1 MLLLLLPA
9 LTLMLYGWTLD
20 FPMTFDDCIYLKDSP
35 YFRQSAAFSYLLDF
49 KGFAQAPF
57 KAGLEGDLTTNML
70 LRPVAYAT
78 FFANHALD
86 GFEPR
91 WFRVVNIM
99 MHLVNGWLVFVIL
112 RRLGTGMATRGW
124 MTGKSAVFIAM
135 TTALVFVV
143 HPLATESVTYIVQ
156 RFTSMGTL
164 LLLLCMDLHL
174 RSLMAEGRH
183 RGWFRAGAVLA
194 ALAGMLT
201 KEDVVTAPVLAVML
215 DSLVLGTRLR
225 TALWRGLPLLLCLPL
240 VPGMVMAVAWAQ
252 NECVWSLER
261 AFNLVNLR
269 DRPWSHWQYVITEW
283 TVMVEYV
290 RLLLWPAGQ
299 NLDPV
304 RPLYDSVFA
313 PRVLGSAAGLLAA
326 VAGAW
331 QLRRRW
337 PADGRWRLV
346 VVSVLWFLVTVFVS
360 SGLVPLPQVMAEHRT
375 YLPSIGLFVV
385 MACLLDRF
393 RQSAGAGPAGFI
405 TGAVVITFGIATC
418 ARNRVWSND
427 IGLWADTVS
436 KSPGQ
441 YGAWNNLGSALY
453 EAGRFEEAEKAFRQV
468 VELEPRYYGGHRNL
482 SMTLA
487 RLNRWRECHEVT
499 MDLFRTHERA
509 QGDLEIVCQAGVS
522 LVGIGQEERGLRVIE
537 EVIANK
543 PDSFYANKLLG
554 LVHHHMQHP
563 QRARLYLSRAETL
576 RPGDPDVSR
585 VLASLGDAGT

>member
-1 MLLLLLPA
+1 MAWLVPV
-9 LTLMLYGWTLD
+9 LTLLLYGWTTD

-35 YFRQSAAFSYLLDF
+35 YFRQSGAFSYLLDF

-91 WFRVVNIM
+91 WFRVVNIVVHM
-99 MHLVNGWLVFVIL
+99 VNGWLVFVLL
-112 RRLGTGMATRGW
+112 RRLGSGMVERG
-124 MTGKSAVFIAM
+124 GLRENSAAFIAM
-135 TTALVFVV
+135 TTALLFVV

-164 LLLLCMDLHL
+164 LLLLCVDLHL
-174 RSLMAEGRH
+174 RSLVAEGRH
-183 RGWFRAGAVLA
+183 RRWLRAGAVLA

-201 KEDVVTAPVLAVML
+201 KEDVVTAPVVAVML
-215 DSLVLGTRLR
+215 DWLVLGTRLR
-225 TALWRGLPLLLCLPL
+225 TALWRGLPLVLCLPL

-252 NECVWSLER
+252 NDGVWSLER

-269 DRPWSHWQYVITEW
+269 DRPWPHWQYVITEW

-304 RPLYDSVFA
+304 WPLYDSILA
-313 PRVLGSAAGLLAA
+313 PRVLGSAAGLAA
-326 VAGAW
+326 IVAGMGY
-331 QLRRRW
+331 LRHRW
-337 PADGRWRLV
+337 PTDGRWRLV
-346 VVSVLWFLVTVFVS
+346 VAFVLWFFVTVLIS

-393 RQSAGAGPAGFI
+393 RQSAGSGPAGFI
-405 TGAVVITFGIATC
+405 TSVVVITLGIVTC
-418 ARNRVWSND
+418 ARNRVWSSD
-427 IGLWADTVS
+427 IGLWADTVA

-453 EAGRFEEAEKAFRQV
+453 EAGRFAEAEKAFRQV

-499 MDLFRTHERA
+499 MDLIRTHERA
-509 QGDLEIVCQAGVS
+509 RGDLEIVCQAGVS
-522 LVGIGQEERGLRVIE
+522 LVGIGREEQGVRVIE
-537 EVIANK
+537 EVIENK

-563 QRARLYLSRAETL
+563 RRARLYLTRAEAL
-576 RPGDPDVSR
+576 KPGDPDVSR
-585 VLASLGDAGT
+585 VLASLDDVET